1 MGRLIRGSL
10 GLLAI
15 LIFEFFPPSE
25 AHAQKKV
32 RFAYPSSADM
42 GDIPSLLA
50 WDELKKQGI
59 EVLPTFFPKTD
70 LAVQAVVAGEAD
82 IGSAAGI
89 AVVKAVESGMNIRI
103 IAEQVRNEWQLV
115 TPVGFK
121 DPKQLN
127 GKRVAYHAPI
137 TVTEALVK
145 WMAQH
150 YKITPNWMI
159 IPGSDVRAEALM
171 RGQLDATPAEIGDV
185 LNILSAKPGQFH
197 VLISYA
203 KTFPQLIGSM
213 YFARADYL
221 QKNAATVESVL
232 EAILRAHRNS
242 DERPASV
249 KENALRLLPET
260 KPELVDA
267 IAAAY
272 KELRIWDVNGGADKE
287 RGEAS
292 IKFFEESGLLKKGA
306 VSFNQSF
313 ATGPLDQVLSKIGR
327 RSKNEGAHAQNHLAL
342 DPRRDLGNCG
352 AQRQR
357 SSTAASVQSHQ
368 RLGGTARLRAALSGD
383 CSKLTSTRYWFFR
396 FSRVR
401 RAAWTADGPFP
412 AARIVP
418 GRLHDGAA
426 CRPDDFIYT
435 VSCDCFR
442 SGPPLPRV
450 DRFSL
455 RVRDYHDQHD
465 RGRAQRRS
473 NLD

>member
-1 MGRLIRGSL
+1 MTRSLARLSILLLVISAGVIL
-10 GLLAI
+10 GT
-15 LIFEFFPPSE
+15 E
-25 AHAQKKV
+25 AQAQKKV

-50 WDELKKQGI
+50 WEQLKKQGI
-59 EVLPTFFPKTD
+59 EVVPTFFPKTD

-89 AVVKAVESGMNIRI
+89 AVVKAVESGMNLRI

-115 TPVGFK
+115 TPVSFK
-121 DPKQLN
+121 DPKQLD
-127 GKRVAYHAPI
+127 GKRVGYHAPI

-213 YFARADYL
+213 YFARADYV
-221 QKNAATVESVL
+221 QKNGAMVESVL
-232 EAILRAHRNS
+232 EAILRAHRS
-242 DERPASV
+242 AEERPASV

-267 IAAAY
+267 IASTY
-272 KELRIWDVNGGADKE
+272 KELRIWDVNGGAGKE
-287 RGEAS
+287 RGDAS

-306 VSFNQSF
+306 VSFKQSF
-313 ATGPLDQVLSKIGR
+313 DTGPLDKVIKKMGR
-327 RSKNEGAHAQNHLAL
+327 K
-342 DPRRDLGNCG
+342 
-352 AQRQR
+352 
-357 SSTAASVQSHQ
+357 
-368 RLGGTARLRAALSGD
+368 
-383 CSKLTSTRYWFFR
+383 
-396 FSRVR
+396 
-401 RAAWTADGPFP
+401 
-412 AARIVP
+412 
-418 GRLHDGAA
+418 
-426 CRPDDFIYT
+426 
-435 VSCDCFR
+435 
-442 SGPPLPRV
+442 
-450 DRFSL
+450 
-455 RVRDYHDQHD
+455 
-465 RGRAQRRS
+465 
-473 NLD
+473 